1 MEQSLRQLL
10 ERSST
15 DVPYHVQVNIS
26 HDIALAVDHLHR
38 NRILHQNLSDYNILP
53 ECSLQAKVT
62 GFRKSIS
69 LDSNPTLPLPM
80 MPLQGNLLLL
90 PPEAFLEDCYSDKSD
105 CFSVGLLLL
114 YIATRILPSLRL
126 EIHTAVSERA
136 GIKSCLEKVPTF
148 HGVLPVIGHCLKDKS
163 EDRPSAAQLCQR
175 LGQLKTTAAYRKS
188 LTDQYFQVYI
198 LYTFSDHCSTHY
210 IVLIQI
216 GDTDAMAQW
225 IIDEAMESGSLQQR
239 NVVGV
244 ITGRGKPQ
252 SCTTS
257 LVCHLLTSIPVQVL
271 QSSPFEACST
281 THYTAHLDRG
291 RDCLTETFVSSLPIS
306 LRPK

>member
-1 MEQSLRQLL
+1 MEQSLKQLL

-15 DVPYHVQVNIS
+15 DVSCHVQVNIS

-38 NRILHQNLSDYNILP
+38 NRILHRNLSGYNIL
-53 ECSLQAKVT
+53 LNAHYQAKVT

-69 LDSNPTLPLPM
+69 LDFHPTLPLPM

-90 PPEAFLEDCYSDKSD
+90 PPEAFLEDCYSGKSD

-126 EIHTAVSERA
+126 EIQTFATAVSERA

-148 HGVLPVIGHCLKDKS
+148 HGYLPVIGDCLKDKS

-198 LYTFSDHCSTHY
+198 VHIFRSRFDSLC
-210 IVLIQI
+210 IN
-216 GDTDAMAQW
+216 TD
-225 IIDEAMESGSLQQR
+225 R
-239 NVVGV
+239 
-244 ITGRGKPQ
+244 R
-252 SCTTS
+252 
-257 LVCHLLTSIPVQVL
+257 H
-271 QSSPFEACST
+271 
-281 THYTAHLDRG
+281 
-291 RDCLTETFVSSLPIS
+291 
-306 LRPK
+306 

>member
-1 MEQSLRQLL
+1 
-10 ERSST
+10 
-15 DVPYHVQVNIS
+15 
-26 HDIALAVDHLHR
+26 
-38 NRILHQNLSDYNILP
+38 
-53 ECSLQAKVT
+53 
-62 GFRKSIS
+62 
-69 LDSNPTLPLPM
+69 M

-90 PPEAFLEDCYSDKSD
+90 PPEAFLENCYSGKSD

-126 EIHTAVSERA
+126 EIQTFATAVSERA
-136 GIKSCLEKVPTF
+136 GIKSCLEKVQTF
-148 HGVLPVIGHCLKDKS
+148 HGYLPVIGDCLKDKS

-198 LYTFSDHCSTHY
+198 VHIFRSHS
-210 IVLIQI
+210 VLIQI
-216 GDTDAMAQW
+216 GDTDAMAEW
-225 IIDEAMESGSLQQR
+225 IIHEAMESGSLQQR

-257 LVCHLLTSIPVQVL
+257 LVCHLLTSIPAQVL

-281 THYTAHLDRG
+281 THCIAHLERG